1 MVATSSDPGQLWAA
15 VLGQLQMQVTKPNF
29 DTWLKH
35 TSGLA
40 YANDEFVVGTPN
52 AFVAEML
59 EQRMYSLIAQTV
71 EGVVEAEVEV
81 RFAVESTFDASE
93 QAAEHPHPNPL
104 PEGEGTARGNR
115 EMRGGAGGRAPILN
129 TRYTFDSF
137 VVGKSNELAHAAAL
151 AVARQP
157 GQLYNPLVMYS
168 DVGLGKTHLMHAIG
182 HQIAARGMS
191 LIYSTTEEFTN
202 SYIRAIRE
210 GTTDEFRDYYRNEH
224 VLLLDDVQFLIGKD
238 QTQEGFF
245 HTFNALHM
253 TNRQIVLTSD
263 RPVKALTLL
272 EDRIQSRL
280 AGGLVVDIQPPDIE
294 TRIAILRAK
303 ADGVRQTI
311 SDDVLHYLAER
322 IHKNIRELEGSL
334 NRVIA
339 FADLMGTPVTVD
351 LVKRAIADM
360 VETAAERQIP
370 ETVVIDTVA
379 AHFGVTVETLKG
391 RKRDKK
397 TSLAR
402 QVAMYLLRE
411 ESQLGQSAIGHALGG
426 KAHNTVMHGCE
437 RIANQLNVDPHLRRD
452 IINIREALAAH

>member
-15 VLGQLQMQVTKPNF
+15 ALGQLQMQVTKPNF

-40 YANDEFVVGTPN
+40 YTDGEFVVGTPN

-81 RFAVESTFDASE
+81 RFAVEATFDPTE
-93 QAAEHPHPNPL
+93 PPAEPDNPPSTGTL
-104 PEGEGTARGNR
+104 PAPSRSNART
-115 EMRGGAGGRAPILN
+115 PTLN
-129 TRYTFDSF
+129 ARYTFDRF

-151 AVARQP
+151 AVAEQP

-182 HQIAARGMS
+182 HKIAERGMS

-210 GTTDEFRDYYRNEH
+210 GTTDEFRDYYRNED

-263 RPVKALTLL
+263 RPVTALTLL

-280 AGGLVVDIQPPDIE
+280 AGGLVVDIQTPDIE

-303 ADGVRQTI
+303 ADGARQPV

-334 NRVIA
+334 NKVIA

-351 LVKRAIADM
+351 LVKRAIADV

-370 ETVVIDTVA
+370 ETVVIETVA

-437 RIANQLNVDPHLRRD
+437 RIANQLSVDPHLRRD